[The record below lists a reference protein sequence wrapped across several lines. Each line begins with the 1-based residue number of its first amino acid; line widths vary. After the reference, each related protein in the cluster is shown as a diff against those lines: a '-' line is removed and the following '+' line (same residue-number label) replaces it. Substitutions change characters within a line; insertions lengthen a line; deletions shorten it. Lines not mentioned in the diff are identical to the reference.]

1 MYCKFKH
8 VVTLF
13 IKRYTHTHVHYLFC
27 LQNYLFSQ
35 FSFLTLPLLSL
46 PYSVYPP
53 LPPLLHL
60 PSSPSFFNP
69 QLNERQRAAVVRILG
84 AQGRPAPY
92 VVFGPPGTGKTMTV
106 IEGILQVYSL
116 SSGSWRILA
125 CAPSNSAYD
134 LIVRREREREGEEA
148 EGERKRE
155 RERQRERDGKGE
167 TANKHLQTVSKYMY

>member
-27 LQNYLFSQ
+27 LQNYVFFQ
-35 FSFLTLPLLSL
+35 FSFLTLP
-46 PYSVYPP
+46 
-53 LPPLLHL
+53 PLLRL

-69 QLNERQRAAVVRILG
+69 QLNERQMAAVARILG

-116 SSGSWRILA
+116 SSGSCRILA
-125 CAPSNSAYD
+125 CAPSNSASD
-134 LIVRREREREGEEA
+134 LIVRRERER
-148 EGERKRE
+148 GERWKR
-155 RERQRERDGKGE
+155 
-167 TANKHLQTVSKYMY
+167 

>member
-27 LQNYLFSQ
+27 LQNYVFSQ
-35 FSFLTLPLLSL
+35 FSFLT
-46 PYSVYPP
+46 

-69 QLNERQRAAVVRILG
+69 QLNERQRAAVARILG

-116 SSGSWRILA
+116 SSGSCRILA
-125 CAPSNSAYD
+125 CAPSNSVSD
-134 LIVRREREREGEEA
+134 LIVRRERER
-148 EGERKRE
+148 GERWKR
-155 RERQRERDGKGE
+155 
-167 TANKHLQTVSKYMY
+167 